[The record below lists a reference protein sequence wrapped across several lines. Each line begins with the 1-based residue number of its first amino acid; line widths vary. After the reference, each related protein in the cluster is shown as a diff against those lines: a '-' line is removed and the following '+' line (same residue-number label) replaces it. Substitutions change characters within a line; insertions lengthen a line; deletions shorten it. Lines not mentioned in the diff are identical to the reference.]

1 MQLFAAAKRVFAVF
15 AATLLFAGCEE
26 LFPGF
31 NDPKG
36 EQITITATTEK
47 TVSRTTLNAS
57 DEVVWQKDDGF
68 VLYDMATGLEIE
80 SYFISGGVGTTS
92 GTFTGEKPA
101 WEGPSWAYYG
111 DLAHGVGQVKVL
123 ATQKYVEGGFA
134 INVNPMVAVC
144 NNIEEG
150 VQFKNAAGIIEL
162 LISGSQNLASIEVSA
177 KEYLSGYYD
186 IDQTTFEKSDSQWA
200 VSSGGNV
207 TLTDINVQL
216 DEQKAK
222 SFKVVAMPGTYTE
235 FTVKMTNV
243 DGSVVTKTAEEAIVI
258 ERSKITPIAGLI
270 DSAEPVEQPKY
281 ATLSFVEAETNW
293 HQIKI
298 QGTFSSEVNGLLYM
312 WGTDDFI
319 DEWMASNPNKTII
332 DMMAN
337 QGGIYQEPIEFS
349 YDAVA
354 GRNYNFYAIGL
365 IINGGDASIV
375 GDVHHLTYTPEVP
388 YADNATLTLSVPE
401 ATLKD
406 NLAVVNIAPS
416 TSFAKVYTS
425 IYSAQVD
432 TNNEESVI
440 FRTVAL
446 QPGRIQENV
455 SAPFD
460 VTFEN
465 IYPETQYV
473 VYAIGETAD
482 GKLTHLT
489 KTFFTT
495 PAHVAA
501 SVTATA
507 EAVEVK
513 DWTADF
519 KITLSEGAVGWK
531 YALFFKTVVDVNPNV
546 NWADE
551 VASYDTFIPSSDTEL
566 NCTNLKDNTN
576 YVLITI
582 AYDANN
588 SYGEASMLNFTT
600 ANVTA
605 DYNAVGYDDMLGE
618 WSVSYTDASGTEMK
632 DQFTITFSEQIAGK
646 LYLVKGLGG
655 TNLGTTFDDR
665 VHVRFHG
672 QGKPLTMSTGRVW
685 NGGDYEA
692 SYDVY
697 FRLVDAQYIYASA
710 PEFFD
715 KGNGIYGIG
724 ASINPAY
731 GVALGAYAKS
741 NGEFAGTLGVFYN
754 MTMRKIEQSSYSTS
768 TEKFN
773 RQETVSP
780 TWKSANAPRLE
791 RNGITP
797 VNSNALHNQ
806 RIK

>member
-1 MQLFAAAKRVFAVF
+1 MKRNRLFAAAKRVFAVF
-15 AATLLFAGCEE
+15 AATLLFAGCGE
-26 LFPGF
+26 FPGF
-31 NDPKG
+31 QDDPK
-36 EQITITATTEK
+36 EEDITITATTEK

-111 DLAHGVGQVKVL
+111 DLAHGVGQAKVP

-134 INVNPMVAVC
+134 VNVNPMVAVC

-216 DEQKAK
+216 DAQNAK

-298 QGTFSSEVNGLLYM
+298 QGTFSSEADGLLFM

-319 DEWMASNPNKTII
+319 EEWMTANPNKTII
-332 DMMAN
+332 DMMAD

-388 YADNATLTLSVPE
+388 YADNATLSLSVPE

-531 YALFFKTVVDVNPNV
+531 YALFFKSVVAANPNV

-551 VASYDTFIPSSDTEL
+551 VASYDTYTPSDDTDL
-566 NCTNLKDNTN
+566 RCNNLKESSN
-576 YVLITI
+576 YTLITI
-582 AYDANN
+582 AYDADG

-600 ANVTA
+600 ADVTA

-665 VHVRFHG
+665 VHVRFNG

-697 FRLVDAQYIYASA
+697 FRLVDEKYIYASA

-715 KGNGIYGIG
+715 KGNGTYGIG

-741 NGEFAGTLGVFYN
+741 NGAFAGTLGAFYN
-754 MTMRKIEQSSYSTS
+754 MTMRKIEQSSSSTS
-768 TEKFN
+768 TEKFD
-773 RQETVSP
+773 RKDSVHP
-780 TWKSANAPRLE
+780 TWKSVKSIRLDSRSFTPANR
-791 RNGITP
+791 
-797 VNSNALHNQ
+797 
-806 RIK
+806 

>member
-1 MQLFAAAKRVFAVF
+1 MKKSLLFAAAKRVFAVF

-26 LFPGF
+26 FPFFG
-31 NDPKG
+31 PEG
-36 EQITITATTEK
+36 PEPEQITITATTENA
-47 TVSRTTLNAS
+47 VSRTTLNAS

-80 SYFISGGVGTTS
+80 SYFISGGIGTTS

-134 INVNPMVAVC
+134 VNVNPMVAVC
-144 NNIEEG
+144 NNVEEG
-150 VQFKNAAGIIEL
+150 IQFKNAAGIIEL

-216 DEQKAK
+216 DEQQAKA
-222 SFKVVAMPGTYTE
+222 FKVVVMPGTYTE

-243 DGSVVTKTAEEAIVI
+243 DGSVVTKTAEEAIIV
-258 ERSKITPIAGLI
+258 ERSKITPIAGLV
-270 DSAEPVEQPKY
+270 DSSAPVETPKY
-281 ATLSFVEAETNW
+281 AILSFVEEETNW
-293 HQIKI
+293 HQVKVKSQIDPA
-298 QGTFSSEVNGLLYM
+298 VDGLLYM
-312 WGTDDFI
+312 WGDDAYVN
-319 DEWMASNPNKTII
+319 EWMEANPDKTIL
-332 DMMAN
+332 DMMIEN
-337 QGGIYQEPIEFS
+337 GGMYTEDVEFS
-349 YDAVA
+349 YNVA
-354 GRNYNFYAIGL
+354 AGINYNFYAIGL
-365 IINGGDASIV
+365 IIEDGNASFAGDI
-375 GDVHHLTYTPEVP
+375 HHISYTPEIP
-388 YADNATLTLSVPE
+388 YAENATLSLSVPE
-401 ATLKD
+401 ATLKE
-406 NLAVVNIAPS
+406 NLAVVNITPS

-425 IYSAQVD
+425 IYGAQVD

-465 IYPETQYV
+465 LYPESQYV

-482 GKLTHLT
+482 GELTHLT
-489 KTFFTT
+489 KVFFTT

-501 SVTATA
+501 AVTATA
-507 EAVEVK
+507 EVVEVK

-551 VASYDTFIPSSDTEL
+551 VAAYDTYIPSDDTDL
-566 NCTNLKDNTN
+566 RCTNLTDNTN
-576 YVLITI
+576 YTLITI
-582 AYDANN
+582 AYDADG

-600 ANVTA
+600 SALIA
-605 DYNAVGYDDMLGE
+605 DYNATGFNEMLGE
-618 WSVSYTDASGTEMK
+618 WAVSYTDGKGQQMV
-632 DQFTITFSEQIAGK
+632 DQFTITFEELFPGK
-646 LYLVKGLGG
+646 LYTVKGLGG
-655 TNLGTTFDDR
+655 QGLGATFNDS
-665 VHVRFHG
+665 VQVRFNG
-672 QGKPLTMSTGRVW
+672 EGKPLTMSSGRVA
-685 NGGDYEA
+685 NGGQYEQ
-692 SYDVY
+692 SYDIY
-697 FRLVDAQYIYASA
+697 FRLIDSQYIYTSA

-724 ASINPAY
+724 LSSDPAF
-731 GVALGAYAKS
+731 GFALGAYSKA
-741 NGEFAGTLGVFYN
+741 NGSFAGTLGSFFNV
-754 MTMRKIEQSSYSTS
+754 TMRKLEQSSSSTS

-773 RQETVSP
+773 RQETVFP
-780 TWKSANAPRLE
+780 TWKGVQPTRRLE
-791 RNGITP
+791 KSYLIP
-797 VNSNALHNQ
+797 V
-806 RIK
+806 K

>member
-1 MQLFAAAKRVFAVF
+1 MRRVQHFAAAKRVFAVL
-15 AATLLFAGCEE
+15 ATTLLFAGCEG

-31 NDPKG
+31 GPEG
-36 EQITITATTEK
+36 EQITITATTEN
-47 TVSRTTLNAS
+47 TISRTTLNAS

-92 GTFTGEKPA
+92 GSFTGEQPA

-111 DLAHGVGQVKVL
+111 DLAHGVGQAKIP

-134 INVNPMVAVC
+134 VNVNPMVAVC
-144 NNIEEG
+144 DNIDNG

-162 LISGSQNLASIEVSA
+162 QISGSQELASIEVSA

-216 DEQKAK
+216 DAQNAK
-222 SFKVVAMPGTYTE
+222 SFKVVVMPGTYTE

-243 DGSVVTKTAEEAIVI
+243 DGSVVTKTAEEAIVV
-258 ERSKITPIAGLI
+258 ERSKITPIEGLV
-270 DSAEPVEQPKY
+270 DDAEPVEKPKY
-281 ATLSFVEAETNW
+281 VNLQFVEEDTNW
-293 HQIKI
+293 HHIHIKTQIATDVI
-298 QGTFSSEVNGLLYM
+298 NQVLYM
-312 WGTDDFI
+312 WGTDEFI
-319 DEWMASNPNKTII
+319 NEWMSTNPNKTIL
-332 DMMAN
+332 DMMIAE
-337 QGGIYQEPIEFS
+337 GGIYTEDFEFS
-349 YDAVA
+349 YNVA
-354 GRNYNFYAIGL
+354 PNTTYNFYAVGL
-365 IINGGDASIV
+365 FVNESQETYVV
-375 GDVHHLTYTPEVP
+375 GDVEHIKHTPEIP
-388 YADNATLTLSVPE
+388 YAENATLSLSVPE
-401 ATLKD
+401 ATLKE

-440 FRTVAL
+440 FRTVVL

-455 SAPFD
+455 NAPFD

-465 IYPETQYV
+465 LYPETQYV
-473 VYAIGETAD
+473 VYAIGETAE

-531 YALFFKTVVDVNPNV
+531 YALFFKTAVDVNPNV

-551 VASYDTFIPSSDTEL
+551 VASYDTYIPSDDTDL
-566 NCTNLKDNTN
+566 RCNNLTASSH
-576 YVLITI
+576 YTLITI
-582 AYDANN
+582 AYDADG

-600 ANVTA
+600 SDLIA
-605 DYNAVGYDDMLGE
+605 DYNAVGYNEMLGQ
-618 WSVSYTDASGTEMK
+618 WAVSYTDDKGQQMT
-632 DQFTITFSEQIAGK
+632 DQFTITFTELFPGK
-646 LYLVKGLGG
+646 LYTVKGLGG
-655 TNLGTTFDDR
+655 QGLGPTFDDS
-665 VHVRFHG
+665 VQVRFNG
-672 QGKPLTMSTGRVW
+672 EGKPLTMSSGRVL
-685 NGGDYEA
+685 NGGQYEEA
-692 SYDVY
+692 YDIY
-697 FRLVDAQYIYASA
+697 FRLVDTQYIYTSA

-715 KGNGIYGIG
+715 KGDGTYGIG
-724 ASINPAY
+724 ASINPSY

-741 NGEFAGTLGVFYN
+741 NGAFAGTLGTFYN
-754 MTMRKIEQSSYSTS
+754 MTMRKIEQSSSSTS
-768 TEKFN
+768 TEKFS

-780 TWKSANAPRLE
+780 TWKSVQPLRLNRSRFTPANR
-791 RNGITP
+791 
-797 VNSNALHNQ
+797 
-806 RIK
+806 

>member
-1 MQLFAAAKRVFAVF
+1 MRREQLFAATKRVFAVF
-15 AATLLFAGCEE
+15 ATTLLFAGCEG
-26 LFPGF
+26 LFGP
-31 NDPKG
+31 DQTTG
-36 EQITITATTEK
+36 EQITITATTEN
-47 TVSRTTLNAS
+47 TISRTTLNAS

-92 GTFTGEKPA
+92 GSFTGEKPA

-111 DLAHGVGQVKVL
+111 ELAHGVGQAKVL

-134 INVNPMVAVC
+134 VNVNPMVAVC
-144 NNIEEG
+144 DNIDNG
-150 VQFKNAAGIIEL
+150 IQFKNAAGIIEL
-162 LISGSQNLASIEVSA
+162 HISGTQTLASIEVSA

-186 IDQTTFEKSDSQWA
+186 LDQTTFEKSDSQWA

-216 DEQKAK
+216 DAQNAK
-222 SFKVVAMPGTYTE
+222 SFKVVVMPGTYTE

-243 DGSVVTKTAEEAIVI
+243 DGSVVTKTAEEAIVV
-258 ERSKITPIAGLI
+258 ERSKITPIEGLV
-270 DSAEPVEQPKY
+270 DDAAPVEKPKY
-281 ATLSFVEAETNW
+281 VNLQFVEEDTNW
-293 HQIKI
+293 HHIHIKTQIA
-298 QGTFSSEVNGLLYM
+298 TYVVNQVLYM
-312 WGTDDFI
+312 WGTDEFI
-319 DEWMASNPNKTII
+319 NEWMSTNPNKTIL
-332 DMMAN
+332 DMMIAE
-337 QGGIYQEPIEFS
+337 GGIYTEDFEFS
-349 YDAVA
+349 YNVA
-354 GRNYNFYAIGL
+354 PNTTYNFYAVGFFV
-365 IINGGDASIV
+365 NESQETYVV
-375 GDVHHLTYTPEVP
+375 GDVEHIKHTPEIP
-388 YADNATLTLSVPE
+388 YAENATLSLSVPE
-401 ATLKD
+401 ATLKE

-440 FRTVAL
+440 FLTVAL
-446 QPGRIQENV
+446 KPNRIQENV
-455 SAPFD
+455 NAPFD

-465 IYPETQYV
+465 LYPESQYV
-473 VYAIGETAD
+473 VYAIGETAE

-551 VASYDTFIPSSDTEL
+551 VAAYDTYTPSNDTEL
-566 NCTNLKDNTN
+566 NCTNLKESTN
-576 YVLITI
+576 YTLVTI
-582 AYDANN
+582 AYDANG

-600 ANVTA
+600 AAVTA

-632 DQFTITFSEQIAGK
+632 DQYTITFSEQIAGK

-665 VHVRFHG
+665 VHVRFNG

-692 SYDVY
+692 SYDIY
-697 FRLVDAQYIYASA
+697 FRLVDTQYIYTSA

-715 KGNGIYGIG
+715 KGDGTYGIG
-724 ASINPAY
+724 ASINPSY
-731 GVALGAYAKS
+731 GVALGAYKKS
-741 NGEFAGTLGVFYN
+741 DGAFAGTLGAFYN
-754 MTMRKIEQSSYSTS
+754 MTMRKIEQSSSSTS
-768 TEKFN
+768 TEKFS

-780 TWKSANAPRLE
+780 TWKSVQPLRLNRSRFTPANR
-791 RNGITP
+791 
-797 VNSNALHNQ
+797 
-806 RIK
+806 

>member
-1 MQLFAAAKRVFAVF
+1 MKRNRLFAAAKRVFAVF
-15 AATLLFAGCEE
+15 AATLLFAGCGE
-26 LFPGF
+26 FPGF
-31 NDPKG
+31 QDDPK
-36 EQITITATTEK
+36 EEDITITATTEK
-47 TVSRTTLNAS
+47 TVSRTTLNAV
-57 DEVVWQKDDGF
+57 DEVVWQKDDCIM
-68 VLYDMATGLEIE
+68 LYDMATGLNIKT
-80 SYFISGGVGTTS
+80 FTISGGVGSTN
-92 GTFTGEKPA
+92 GTFTGEKPN
-101 WEGPSWAYYG
+101 WEGSSWAYYG
-111 DLAHGVGQVKVL
+111 DAAYGVGSAKVP
-123 ATQKYVEGGFA
+123 AVQKYVEGGFA
-134 INVNPMVAVC
+134 INVNPMAAVC
-144 NNIEEG
+144 NDIENG
-150 VQFKNAAGIIEL
+150 VQFKNAAGVIEL

-200 VSSGGNV
+200 VSEGGNV

-243 DGSVVTKTAEEAIVI
+243 DGSVVTKTTEEKIVV
-258 ERSKITPIAGLI
+258 ERSKITPIAGLV
-270 DSAEPVEQPKY
+270 DGSAPVETPKY

-298 QGTFSSEVNGLLYM
+298 QGTFSSEADGLLFM

-319 DEWMASNPNKTII
+319 EEWMTANPNKTII

-337 QGGIYQEPIEFS
+337 QGGIYKEPIEFS

-354 GRNYNFYAIGL
+354 GRNYNFYAVGL
-365 IINGGDASIV
+365 SIDGTNASII

-388 YADNATLTLSVPE
+388 YADNATLSLSVPE

-425 IYSAQVD
+425 IYNAQVD
-432 TNNEESVI
+432 TNNEENII

-446 QPGRIQENV
+446 QPGRTQENV

-465 IYPETQYV
+465 LNPETQYV

-507 EAVEVK
+507 EVIEVK

-551 VASYDTFIPSSDTEL
+551 VASYDTYIPSSDTEL
-566 NCTNLKDNTN
+566 NCTNLKESTG
-576 YVLITI
+576 YVLVTI
-582 AYDANN
+582 AYDAKG

-600 ANVTA
+600 ADVTA

-632 DQFTITFSEQIAGK
+632 DQYTITFSEQIAGK

-665 VHVRFHG
+665 VHVRFNG

-697 FRLVDAQYIYASA
+697 FRLVDEKYIYASA

-715 KGNGIYGIG
+715 KGNGTYGIG

-731 GVALGAYAKS
+731 GVALGAYKKS
-741 NGEFAGTLGVFYN
+741 DGAFAGTLGVFFN
-754 MTMRKIEQSSYSTS
+754 MTMRKIEQSGSSAS
-768 TEKFN
+768 TEKFS

-780 TWKSANAPRLE
+780 TWKS
-791 RNGITP
+791 ITP
-797 VNSNALHNQ
+797 LRLDKVRYTPAQSNRL
-806 RIK
+806 K